1 MEWPRFLLLAAVLV
15 AEPQHAADADA
26 GNEQGGPADR
36 LQLRAHTDFPPFE
49 ADGRHLTLLFRDGRA
64 AEEFDCSAP
73 RAKDLP
79 GMDFRRL
86 ELSASSI
93 AGVSSMWANLW
104 GASEADTTPP
114 GSLWL
119 TKAHIASSG
128 GDALMPR
135 LSVSLDT
142 EPQRDGAIEVT
153 EEAQFQSELTVYYD
167 CWQNGEA
174 RVELHLTL
182 ATDEGGNHSQEICL
196 GWLKVCRMGFEGL
209 VVRHGEYSEWPIYP
223 TSNDSTVPTPPLLD
237 AEGIL
242 EDVTKLQLSSP
253 DGTIRLQSPTVASSD
268 DKLLKVD
275 IRGVAV
281 TMTQGD
287 FFLEVGSEP
296 TEISV
301 IYTCQ
306 GAGTAEVELGLWRAV
321 ITSAHAAEGLHL
333 HWRKQCGE
341 STYKFMDIFLKSEM
355 NISRTQ
361 AVAHGRV
368 LPGFEPRCR
377 NQSKSS
383 HPAVDAAGPN
393 KSPSQS
399 CGSRAPAVEISEK
412 EIKTNVELRVDPEGM
427 VLPPALQHQPAVSF
441 DQRIVK
447 AFIARMPEPFV
458 RGRNKVPCT
467 NCDSS
472 LRAAAPKAA
481 SQSMIIKYICHKEGI
496 SPITLTVYLD
506 GYKPIDVAWQK
517 KCREPKKPHVGRA
530 LTAPQAMTMAF
541 LVCGLIGVVVCMVC
555 LFCSSDSKEKE
566 KLFLGRGTNKG
577 GRQIEFGR
585 LGPDSQRVGFGS
597 DDEVVF
603 H

>member
-1 MEWPRFLLLAAVLV
+1 
-15 AEPQHAADADA
+15 
-26 GNEQGGPADR
+26 
-36 LQLRAHTDFPPFE
+36 
-49 ADGRHLTLLFRDGRA
+49 
-64 AEEFDCSAP
+64 
-73 RAKDLP
+73 
-79 GMDFRRL
+79 
-86 ELSASSI
+86 
-93 AGVSSMWANLW
+93 
-104 GASEADTTPP
+104 
-114 GSLWL
+114 
-119 TKAHIASSG
+119 
-128 GDALMPR
+128 
-135 LSVSLDT
+135 
-142 EPQRDGAIEVT
+142 
-153 EEAQFQSELTVYYD
+153 
-167 CWQNGEA
+167 
-174 RVELHLTL
+174 
-182 ATDEGGNHSQEICL
+182 
-196 GWLKVCRMGFEGL
+196 
-209 VVRHGEYSEWPIYP
+209 
-223 TSNDSTVPTPPLLD
+223 
-237 AEGIL
+237 
-242 EDVTKLQLSSP
+242 
-253 DGTIRLQSPTVASSD
+253 
-268 DKLLKVD
+268 
-275 IRGVAV
+275 
-281 TMTQGD
+281 
-287 FFLEVGSEP
+287 
-296 TEISV
+296 
-301 IYTCQ
+301 
-306 GAGTAEVELGLWRAV
+306 
-321 ITSAHAAEGLHL
+321 
-333 HWRKQCGE
+333 
-341 STYKFMDIFLKSEM
+341 MDIFLKSEM